1 MDGRLHRTRPSRLK
15 RKRSGRTVA
24 IVGTGL
30 IGASTGLALRRASK
44 TMRVIGY
51 DRRTTAARTARRRG
65 ALTSIAPSLDAAVS
79 AADII
84 VLAVPLTA
92 VLSILPRVL
101 TTARSGSLVI
111 DVAALKVPVLAVAA
125 ALLARRSV
133 ASFAGGH
140 PLAGR
145 ERAGPDAATPDLF
158 TGRPFALCIPAQ
170 RARASVWRE
179 AASFVRSLGARPL
192 RISARDHD
200 RVIAITSALPQ
211 VVASATALAAQG
223 LLKRKTGLTGPGFES
238 VTRLAES
245 PAAVWADPLL
255 ANKRNVIQAL
265 MAVEGW
271 VRNFRESVKRYDNVQ
286 LRQLLHSA
294 AKARRRLKSK

>member
-1 MDGRLHRTRPSRLK
+1 MRPSRLK
-15 RKRSGRTVA
+15 RKRSARTVA
-24 IVGTGL
+24 IIGTGL

-44 TMRVIGY
+44 TTRVIGY
-51 DRRTTAARTARRRG
+51 DRRSAAVRVARRRG
-65 ALTSIAPSLDAAVS
+65 ALTSIAPSLEAAVS

-84 VLAVPLTA
+84 VLAVPLAA
-92 VLSILPRVL
+92 VISILPRVL
-101 TTARSGSLVI
+101 STARDGSLVI
-111 DVAALKVPVLAVAA
+111 DVAGLKMPVLAVAA
-125 ALLARRSV
+125 PLLARRSG

-145 ERAGPDAATPDLF
+145 ERGGPESATPDLF
-158 TGRPFALCIPAQ
+158 TAHPFALCVPDQ
-170 RARASVWRE
+170 RKRSAVWRE

-238 VTRLAES
+238 VTRLAQS
-245 PAAVWADPLL
+245 PASVWTAPLL

-265 MAVEGW
+265 TAVEGW
-271 VRNFRESVKRYDNVQ
+271 VRNFRESIKRYDNVQ
-286 LRQLLHSA
+286 LRQLLQSA